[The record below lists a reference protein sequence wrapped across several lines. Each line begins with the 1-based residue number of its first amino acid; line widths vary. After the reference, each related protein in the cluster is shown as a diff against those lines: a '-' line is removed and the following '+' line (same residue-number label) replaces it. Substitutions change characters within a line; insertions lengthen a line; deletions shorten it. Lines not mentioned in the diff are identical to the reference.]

1 MFYQLNRTAT
11 PLYTSTNISYIS
23 NSQFTHTTMP
33 HEIHTSIVKQS
44 AVAIGYF
51 TFLNIILHFIIKLW
65 QTMLNKKHATISS
78 DIMQKTKEQPLFNL
92 LQLMYNVI
100 YQLNF
105 KLKNF
110 IPHTVASC
118 KVSGPSHVLHT
129 TAMTKK
135 FQRETV
141 QNPIRSRLIS

>member
-1 MFYQLNRTAT
+1 
-11 PLYTSTNISYIS
+11 
-23 NSQFTHTTMP
+23 MP

-51 TFLNIILHFIIKLW
+51 TFLNIKLHFIVKLW
-65 QTMLNKKHATISS
+65 QTMLNKKHTTISS
-78 DIMQKTKEQPLFNL
+78 DIMQKTKEQTLFNL

-110 IPHTVASC
+110 IPHPNVKC
-118 KVSGPSHVLHT
+118 LDQ
-129 TAMTKK
+129 AM
-135 FQRETV
+135 FYIQ
-141 QNPIRSRLIS
+141 Q